1 MDEDLSIINNNTRNE
16 KIKNFLFKYKKTII
30 SICIVL
36 FLIIISFYSVQ
47 IYKDSHRKLISDK
60 YNEAIIK
67 YENKNE
73 INIVITMRE
82 IIEERDSAYSP
93 LALYFL
99 IDNNLINNNKE
110 TNELFD
116 ILIEKTSLDDEIKN
130 LIIYKKGLYN
140 ADLKDEN
147 DLLDILKPVIN
158 SNSVWKSHALYLMGE
173 FFYSR
178 NEKQKAKE
186 FFNQVVNTDN
196 ANQNIFNEARKRLNR
211 DLSE

>member
-73 INIVITMRE
+73 INIVISMRE

-196 ANQNIFNEARKRLNR
+196 ANQNIFNEAQKRLNR

>member
-130 LIIYKKGLYN
+130 LIIYKKALYN